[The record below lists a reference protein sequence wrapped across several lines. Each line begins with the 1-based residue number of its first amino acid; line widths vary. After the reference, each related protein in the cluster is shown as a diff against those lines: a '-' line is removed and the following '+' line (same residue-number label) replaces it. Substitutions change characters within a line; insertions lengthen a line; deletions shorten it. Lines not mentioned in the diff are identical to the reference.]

1 MASSSCPTINPNTA
15 KAKIHELMQKFDK
28 ASDKNKG
35 DHIIEFFDSESYSI
49 GGSART
55 RRRRRRQHKIT
66 GGRIFSRRNIRITL
80 YLIVAALVAYSF
92 TGTNVATVKE
102 GISMLLNGECERVNN
117 ALWGYINMENPVCR
131 LHNQMFKQILGAIAG
146 EGDAIKM
153 LTAII
158 VKCVGAPLSIAASI
172 EGLAFTI
179 EGTLKLAHS
188 QLQDHVHRAH
198 EAPLQIE
205 DDTIIH
211 KPSMVRSDLIQIED
225 AKKIPK
231 SRASRAARS
240 SRKSKSPTPTTTTR
254 RTTPKLF
261 PGQTTY

>member
-1 MASSSCPTINPNTA
+1 MASTTCPTISVETA
-15 KAKIHELMQKFDK
+15 KAEILELMQKFDK

-49 GGSART
+49 GGSSART
-55 RRRRRRQHKIT
+55 RRRRRQHKIT

-92 TGTNVATVKE
+92 TGTNVATVRE
-102 GISMLLNGECERVNN
+102 GISMLLNGECKRVNN

-146 EGDAIKM
+146 ENDAITM
-153 LTAII
+153 LTAIL
-158 VKCVGAPLSIAASI
+158 VKCVGAPISIAASI
-172 EGLAFTI
+172 EGLAVTI

-188 QLQDHVHRAH
+188 QLQDHVNLAH

-205 DDTIIH
+205 DDTIIN

-240 SRKSKSPTPTTTTR
+240 SRKSKSPTPTTTR